1 MSTLQTPLISHPTR
15 DEATNTYAAD
25 QLTGNGDLRLTAH
38 NRVVSDRAVSL
49 FGENSDAVEYLR
61 AAAALH
67 DFGKAT
73 PQFQAYVR
81 PEEDHSCPKE
91 ETAHARLGALA
102 TWYVLG
108 ELGAPD
114 RDRLAGTLAVARHHQ
129 ALPNAAQYTA
139 ETLAEAFERQ
149 DGVINAQLS
158 RIDETWPQAAAKL
171 FEQTPLSD
179 PDWDSFYSWAS
190 SGTVSSELRDV
201 SARATL
207 GGTTPD
213 SNALPRKV
221 YDRTLRFWSAITL
234 ADKSHAMDIP
244 PEWVFDLETLD
255 RDAIE
260 NYIANIQKREPE
272 NELEAHL
279 NTERERAR
287 RQTIRGVHEWA
298 TNSSSRIATLT
309 LPTGL
314 GKTFTGLSAAF
325 ELRDILS
332 KQSNSKSPRPIV
344 YALPY
349 TSIIE
354 QTRAIFEDPD
364 LWGANP
370 QKSALTVHHY
380 LSETVVHHDEYDDAD
395 TVATDD
401 GTAEFLGEAWR
412 DGTILTTFVQL
423 FESLAGPTNRQG
435 LKLSSLRS
443 SIVILDEPQAL
454 PKDWWDGIERL
465 LDVLT
470 GEFSAHIIAMTATQP
485 SLVRNLD
492 TMSLLAGGIQHSEE
506 GCERCY
512 AEDTY
517 ETSLEPS
524 PQETYFTQAERVRYS
539 IDETALS
546 RQLGTEET
554 HVGYDSAAD
563 RILDAT
569 GADGSTLAICNTI
582 RSSRTLTEVLADR
595 PGVVHLGD
603 TIEAIFQE
611 ENISA
616 IDPPSTEAVVEK
628 VLSRA
633 ARSNSDEHARRPKNG
648 LAQINEADSS
658 TQTHL
663 LTLNSRYR
671 PIDRE
676 VLIAIANRLST
687 SDTPFV
693 LISTQA
699 IEAGVDLSFETVFRD
714 LAPLDSIVQAAG
726 RCNRSYEWGENGGR
740 VIVWLLADPDE
751 ETPQEP
757 SSKPPAYYVYEK
769 GATDAGIPDHLRIIS
784 DVLSDV
790 PDHHDAADVAL
801 SKHAVTDYFNRLTE
815 KSLWSTALRTKID
828 EAKARDLSQESLIGG
843 VQTLDVLVAFTDAD
857 VAEIE
862 AISELLAK
870 DDPNGYD
877 QLTNASGLR
886 VSLPKSVIEESPRL
900 TRLDRRERGSDGV
913 QVFQFLGRN
922 DLEYDFAGGGL
933 APTAG
938 SVSDRFTL

>member
-1 MSTLQTPLISHPTR
+1 M
-15 DEATNTYAAD
+15 
-25 QLTGNGDLRLTAH
+25 
-38 NRVVSDRAVSL
+38 
-49 FGENSDAVEYLR
+49 EYLR

-81 PEEDHSCPKE
+81 PDEDHSCPNE

-139 ETLAEAFERQ
+139 ETLAEAFETQ
-149 DGVINAQLS
+149 DTVINAQLT
-158 RIDETWPQAAAKL
+158 RIDETWPRAATKL
-171 FEQTPLSD
+171 LEQTPLSD
-179 PDWDSFYSWAS
+179 PDWNSFYSWAS
-190 SGTVSSELRDV
+190 SDTISSELRDV
-201 SARATL
+201 SARETL
-207 GGTTPD
+207 GGSTPD
-213 SNALPRKV
+213 SNVLPRKL

-244 PEWVFDLETLD
+244 PEWMFDLETLD
-255 RDAIE
+255 RDTIE
-260 NYIANIQKREPE
+260 DYIANIQKREPE

-287 RQTIRGVHEWA
+287 RQSIHGVHEWA
-298 TNSSSRIATLT
+298 SNATSQIATLT

-332 KQSNSKSPRPIV
+332 KQSNSESPRPIV

-364 LWGANP
+364 LWGADP
-370 QKSALTVHHY
+370 QQSALTVHHY

-395 TVATDD
+395 TAATDD

-423 FESLAGPTNRQG
+423 FESLTGPSNRQG

-470 GEFSAHIIAMTATQP
+470 EEFSAHIIAMTATQP

-492 TMSLLAGGIQHSEE
+492 TTSLLAGGLKHTGEE
-506 GCERCY
+506 CELCT

-517 ETSLEPS
+517 ETTLEPS

-546 RQLGTEET
+546 RQLGIGET
-554 HVGYDSAAD
+554 HIGYESAAD

-569 GADGSTLAICNTI
+569 EADGSTLAICNTI

-595 PGVVHLGD
+595 PGIVHLGD
-603 TIEAIFQE
+603 TIEAVFEE

-616 IDPPSTEAVVEK
+616 IDSPTAEAVVEE
-628 VLSRA
+628 VLSRT
-633 ARSNSDEHARRPKNG
+633 ARSNPDQHARRPKN
-648 LAQINEADSS
+648 DS
-658 TQTHL
+658 TQIDESESATGIHL

-676 VLIAIANRLST
+676 ILIAIANRLST

-693 LISTQA
+693 LVSTQA

-751 ETPQEP
+751 ETPSEP

-790 PDHHDAADVAL
+790 PNHHDAADVAL
-801 SKHAVTDYFNRLTE
+801 SKDAVTSYFERLTE
-815 KSLWSTALRTKID
+815 KSLWSTSLRAEID
-828 EAKARDLSQESLIGG
+828 DAKARDLSQESLIGG
-843 VQTLDVLVAFTDAD
+843 IQTFDVLVAVTDAD
-857 VAEIE
+857 VAEVE
-862 AISELLAK
+862 EISELLAK

-877 QLTNASGLR
+877 RLTNASGLR

-922 DLEYDFAGGGL
+922 DLEYDITAGGL
-933 APTAG
+933 VQTDG